1 MPRQSGET
9 ARAQRCPNGGATGCV
24 ARYYRFPGGYVF
36 GVAEAAANLT
46 AASVTSR
53 PQA

>member
-9 ARAQRCPNGGATGCV
+9 IRAQRCPNGGATSCV
-24 ARYYRFPGGYVF
+24 ARYCRFPGVYVF

-46 AASVTSR
+46 AAAVTSH